1 MTRRPHFR
9 VPWDRLA
16 LALSIVLALL
26 GAGCGFPTDAHPRAL
41 SPEDAPPGLLE
52 AKPVTTTVTAPPGSS
67 AQVAV
72 FFYAPAPTGGER
84 LVAVQRLVPAPATV
98 EKVVSALFRG
108 PTEDEIAQGLRT
120 ATNPRATVLGAPVKL
135 GIASVSLAGNV
146 AVGAGTEQVAM
157 ALAQIVYTATNL
169 GGVVGLTFTIDG
181 KKREVPQSDGTQT
194 QAPVGRAA
202 YAPKYGPL

>member
-1 MTRRPHFR
+1 MRARSVFGR
-9 VPWDRLA
+9 FA
-16 LALSIVLALL
+16 LAVSVVVALL
-26 GAGCGFPTDAHPRAL
+26 GAGCGFPTDAEPRAL
-41 SPEDAPPGLLE
+41 PAGGAPDGILE
-52 AKPVTTTVTAPPGSS
+52 GKPVTTTVTTPPGSS
-67 AQVAV
+67 TQVAV
-72 FFYAPAPTGGER
+72 FLFAPVPAGGVR
-84 LVAVQRLVPAPATV
+84 LVPVQRLVPAPATV

-108 PTEDEIAQGLRT
+108 PTDEEIARGLRT
-120 ATNPRATVLGAPVKL
+120 ATNPRAAVVGAPVKL
-135 GIASVSLAGNV
+135 GIAAMDLAGNV

>member
-1 MTRRPHFR
+1 LVVSVT
-9 VPWDRLA
+9 V
-16 LALSIVLALL
+16 ALL
-26 GAGCGFPTDAHPRAL
+26 GAACGFPTDVEPRAL
-41 SPEDAPPGLLE
+41 PAGGAPADILE

-72 FFYAPAPTGGER
+72 FFFAPAPGGER
-84 LVAVQRLVPAPATV
+84 LVPVQRLVPAPATV
-98 EKVVSALFRG
+98 EKVVGALFRG
-108 PTEDEIAQGLRT
+108 PSDDEIARGLRT
-120 ATNPRATVLGAPVKL
+120 AMNPRASVLRAPVKL
-135 GIASVSLAGNV
+135 GIASVDLAGNV

>member
-1 MTRRPHFR
+1 MTR
-9 VPWDRLA
+9 WW
-16 LALSIVLALL
+16 LSLPLWVVLVLL
-26 GAGCGFPTDAHPRAL
+26 GAACGFPTDAQPRAL
-41 SPEDAPPGLLE
+41 SPEGAPPGILE
-52 AKPVTTTVTAPPGSS
+52 ARPVTTTVTAPPGSA

-72 FFYAPAPTGGER
+72 FFFAPVPTGGER

-108 PTEDEIAQGLRT
+108 PTDDEIAQGLRT
-120 ATNPRATVLGAPVKL
+120 ATNPRATVVRAPVKL
-135 GIASVSLAGNV
+135 GIAAVDLSGNV

-194 QAPVGRAA
+194 HAPVGRAA

>member
-1 MTRRPHFR
+1 MA
-9 VPWDRLA
+9 VA
-16 LALSIVLALL
+16 ASA
-26 GAGCGFPTDAHPRAL
+26 CGVPTDAEPRAL
-41 SPEDAPPGLLE
+41 PAAGAPAGILE
-52 AKPVTTTVTAPPGSS
+52 AKPVTTTITAPPGSS

-72 FFYAPAPTGGER
+72 FFFAPAPTGGER
-84 LVAVQRLVPAPATV
+84 LVPVQRLVQAPATV
-98 EKVVSALFRG
+98 EKVVSALFQG
-108 PTEDEIAQGLRT
+108 PTDDEIARGLRT
-120 ATNPRATVLGAPVKL
+120 ATNPRAAVVGAPVKL

-181 KKREVPQSDGTQT
+181 KQREVPQSDGTQT

>member
-1 MTRRPHFR
+1 VSVRPVFG
-9 VPWDRLA
+9 RLA
-16 LALSIVLALL
+16 FAVWVIVALL
-26 GAGCGFPTDAHPRAL
+26 GAGCGFPTDVEPRAL
-41 SPEDAPPGLLE
+41 PAGGAPDGILE
-52 AKPVTTTVTAPPGSS
+52 GKPATTTVTTPPGSS
-67 AQVAV
+67 TQVAV
-72 FFYAPAPTGGER
+72 FFFAPVPAGGVR
-84 LVAVQRLVPAPATV
+84 LVPVQRLVQAPATV
-98 EKVVSALFRG
+98 EKVVSVLFRG
-108 PTEDEIAQGLRT
+108 PTDEEIARGLRT
-120 ATNPRATVLGAPVKL
+120 ATNPRATVVGAPVKL
-135 GIASVSLAGNV
+135 GIAAVDLAGNV